1 MDLSQLHYFRTAAR
15 TGNLSQAAREL
26 FVTQPNLSRSIA
38 RLETELGVPLFEHRK
53 GKVVLNEYGRI
64 FLSGV
69 ENVFGEL
76 NTCMQTVQRLYENS
90 QKMLSLG
97 CSIDGFLP
105 DVLQAFSRVHPEIG
119 IRQFQGEPTRLAQQ
133 LVERTLS
140 LAVTPRPL
148 NHTLLSFR
156 LLGQMAY
163 GLFLHRE
170 HPLSGHST
178 VELAELAGQPLIYDA
193 SRLDARA
200 LRAACRARGFEPTVA
215 YEVESTGLVYRLLE
229 QGAGAALM
237 PVSQMLRLRTLHP
250 DTAIRVLPLGEGL
263 PPASLGVSYHKGYA
277 LTDAANA
284 FIDFASAWLAQEEA
298 KLACTPG
305 ITTTA

>member
-1 MDLSQLHYFRTAAR
+1 MVLLIAAAKPLQNLDGFRLR
-15 TGNLSQAAREL
+15 
-26 FVTQPNLSRSIA
+26 
-38 RLETELGVPLFEHRK
+38 RLIYHNRLKPAFQ
-53 GKVVLNEYGRI
+53 GRI
-64 FLSGV
+64 FFD
-69 ENVFGEL
+69 VFAVFFQRRRTNEL
-76 NTCMQTVQRLYENS
+76 NLAPRQRRF
-90 QKMLSLG
+90 QDIG
-97 CSIDGFLP
+97 GID
-105 DVLQAFSRVHPEIG
+105 
-119 IRQFQGEPTRLAQQ
+119 
-133 LVERTLS
+133 
-140 LAVTPRPL
+140 
-148 NHTLLSFR
+148 
-156 LLGQMAY
+156 
-163 GLFLHRE
+163 
-170 HPLSGHST
+170 
-178 VELAELAGQPLIYDA
+178 
-193 SRLDARA
+193 RA

>member
-1 MDLSQLHYFRTAAR
+1 M
-15 TGNLSQAAREL
+15 
-26 FVTQPNLSRSIA
+26 
-38 RLETELGVPLFEHRK
+38 
-53 GKVVLNEYGRI
+53 
-64 FLSGV
+64 
-69 ENVFGEL
+69 
-76 NTCMQTVQRLYENS
+76 
-90 QKMLSLG
+90 
-97 CSIDGFLP
+97 
-105 DVLQAFSRVHPEIG
+105 
-119 IRQFQGEPTRLAQQ
+119 
-133 LVERTLS
+133 
-140 LAVTPRPL
+140 
-148 NHTLLSFR
+148 
-156 LLGQMAY
+156 
-163 GLFLHRE
+163 
-170 HPLSGHST
+170 
-178 VELAELAGQPLIYDA
+178 ELAELAGQPLICDA

-237 PVSQMLRLRTLHP
+237 PVSQMLRLRTP
-250 DTAIRVLPLGEGL
+250 IRVLPLGEGL

>member
-1 MDLSQLHYFRTAAR
+1 
-15 TGNLSQAAREL
+15 
-26 FVTQPNLSRSIA
+26 
-38 RLETELGVPLFEHRK
+38 
-53 GKVVLNEYGRI
+53 
-64 FLSGV
+64 
-69 ENVFGEL
+69 
-76 NTCMQTVQRLYENS
+76 
-90 QKMLSLG
+90 
-97 CSIDGFLP
+97 
-105 DVLQAFSRVHPEIG
+105 
-119 IRQFQGEPTRLAQQ
+119 
-133 LVERTLS
+133 
-140 LAVTPRPL
+140 
-148 NHTLLSFR
+148 
-156 LLGQMAY
+156 MAY

-178 VELAELAGQPLIYDA
+178 VELAELAGQPLICDA